1 LTRIVDTLRSRFGVE
16 SVCREIGV
24 APSSYYHRKWRER
37 EPCDRARED
46 VVLTAQ
52 IVTARTDRK
61 RNYGQ
66 KRTWLA
72 LLDSGVD
79 VGRDR
84 VGRLMRANG
93 LVGVRRGRRHVT
105 TVADED
111 AVARAAD
118 LVERNFTASGTN
130 RLWVADFTYLRTR
143 SGFVYLAF
151 ILDVYS
157 RMIVGWQLASHMRAS
172 LVTDALDM
180 AVGLRDP
187 EPGLVAHTDA
197 GSQYL
202 SIAYTDRVA
211 DAGMLPSVGSVG
223 DALDNAMAES
233 WVATFKAEAI
243 QGRILAG
250 LADAEYEAL
259 GFIGFYNNE
268 RLHEALGYL
277 SPARY
282 EAGERRE
289 RRPFGPRRPDQP
301 ALAGSAGRTGENT
314 K

>member
-1 LTRIVDTLRSRFGVE
+1 MTRVVDVLGQKFGVE
-16 SVCREIGV
+16 PVCREIGV

-37 EPCDRARED
+37 EPSDRARRD

-52 IVTARTDRK
+52 IVTARTDRR

-72 LLDSGVD
+72 LLDGGVD

-105 TVADED
+105 TTPDGGAGT
-111 AVARAAD
+111 RPAD
-118 LVERNFTASGTN
+118 LVGRNFAADAPN
-130 RLWVADFTYLRTR
+130 RLWVADFTYLRSV

-180 AVGLRDP
+180 AIGLRDP
-187 EPGLVAHTDA
+187 KPGLIAHTDA
-197 GSQYL
+197 GSQYGAV
-202 SIAYTDRVA
+202 AYTDRVA
-211 DAGMLPSVGSVG
+211 DAGMRPSVGSVG
-223 DALDNAMAES
+223 DALDNAMAEA

-243 QGRILAG
+243 QGRILKG
-250 LADAEYEAL
+250 LADAEHEAL
-259 GFIGFYNNE
+259 GFIGFYNHE

-289 RRPFGPRRPDQP
+289 GRPFGPRRPDQP
-301 ALAGSAGRTGENT
+301 ALSGSAGRTGENT

>member
-1 LTRIVDTLRSRFGVE
+1 MDTLRSRFGVE
-16 SVCREIGV
+16 PVCREIGV
-24 APSSYYHRKWRER
+24 APSSYYRRKWRER
-37 EPCDRARED
+37 EPSDRARQD

-52 IVTARTDRK
+52 IITARTGRK

-72 LLDSGVD
+72 LVDNGVD

-84 VGRLMRANG
+84 VGRLMRSNG

-105 TVADED
+105 TTADQSVEL
-111 AVARAAD
+111 RPAD
-118 LVERNFTASGTN
+118 LVERNFAADAPN
-130 RLWVADFTYLRTR
+130 RLWVADFTYLRTV

-157 RMIVGWQLASHMRAS
+157 RMIVGWQLASHMRAD
-172 LVTDALDM
+172 LVCDALDM

-187 EPGLVAHTDA
+187 KPGLVAHTDA
-197 GSQYL
+197 GSQYGAV
-202 SIAYTDRVA
+202 AYTDRVA

-250 LADAEYEAL
+250 LADAEHEAL
-259 GFIGFYNNE
+259 GFIGFYNHE

-282 EAGERRE
+282 EAGERRQ
-289 RRPFGPRRPDQP
+289 RRPFGPRRPVQP
-301 ALAGSAGRTGENT
+301 ALLGSAGRPGENT